1 MDYKTLFMS
10 QKIADKNS
18 QLMNLYFKLNKRL
31 DNFVDY
37 IGVSLNMNK
46 MSDVLHHKYAHLAPI
61 IADDFSD
68 YNALFSYR
76 SKYETITGETE
87 EYSNIVVALE
97 SVLSLISDIDIALSD
112 AKVMAEDEQNDD
124 YLKFIS
130 DQNKKLR
137 IFKKQFILLYDK
149 IRMALTLGNTL
160 MDIDFA
166 YEDYII
172 EPEL

>member
-1 MDYKTLFMS
+1 
-10 QKIADKNS
+10 
-18 QLMNLYFKLNKRL
+18 MNLYFKLNKRL

-87 EYSNIVVALE
+87 EYSNIIVALE
-97 SVLSLISDIDIALSD
+97 SVLSLISDIDIALTD
-112 AKVMAEDEQNDD
+112 AKVMAEDEQNDAHAD
-124 YLKFIS
+124 GFDEMSIRELKEYADKAYKLTFKG
-130 DQNKKLR
+130 NMKK
-137 IFKKQFILLYDK
+137 
-149 IRMALTLGNTL
+149 A
-160 MDIDFA
+160 
-166 YEDYII
+166 EII
-172 EPEL
+172 EELRRMEQHG